1 MKLLAV
7 GSLVVLVLVH
17 VVGLAMVVSQLSGVN
32 AGLQAVNAEV
42 AQLTQVIED
51 DRVVVSLQ
59 DVAIVMPNP
68 YAVSAEAAR
77 PLLLRDQGL
86 WATAKFVPVQSL
98 ESMWAG
104 R

>member
-1 MKLLAV
+1 
-7 GSLVVLVLVH
+7 
-17 VVGLAMVVSQLSGVN
+17 MVVSQLSGVN
-32 AGLQAVNAEV
+32 AELQTANAELQAVNVEV

-59 DVAIVMPNP
+59 DVAILMPNP
-68 YAVSAEAAR
+68 DAVSTEAAR
-77 PLLLRDQGL
+77 LLLLRGKGH